1 MAKEPVL
8 IDSSFY
14 IGQMRTS
21 RDPLQI
27 LPYLAME
34 RDLVI
39 CGMVRAEVGRGIK
52 ENRLRKDFHKAWDVM
67 INVITDNRLWES
79 VEQTAWDL
87 DRHGIVLPIQDII
100 IACCARQAGAVVL
113 THDHHFLSIPGCK
126 VALTPEEL
134 I

>member
-1 MAKEPVL
+1 MAKNPVL

-14 IGQMRTS
+14 IAQS
-21 RDPLQI
+21 RKGRSALRS

-34 RDLVI
+34 RDLVT

-52 ENRLRKDFHKAWDVM
+52 DTDLRRDFHDAWNIM
-67 INVITDNRLWES
+67 INVITDNALWES

-87 DRHGIVLPIQDII
+87 DRHGIVLPLQDIV
-100 IACCARQAGAVVL
+100 IACCARRADAIVL
-113 THDHHFLSIPGCK
+113 THDRHFLSIPGCK
-126 VALTPEEL
+126 VALTIEEL